1 MQVLSILAFP
11 HLKFSFSILFPYP
24 ALTVQVYA
32 CKREKER
39 ERETCVSV
47 SISPWQHSSKTEPVR
62 GLCLTSLFN
71 QTQTHTSGQPGPR
84 YLSLPP
90 SARCT
95 HPVLSLFCSLLLLF
109 QHSSSASSSPPTQH
123 PCASHCLPP
132 ALHLSPLPV
141 PCSLCPL
148 HPLLLPTL
156 LLWAP
161 LSLRDVTFSTDS
173 GAAASKLGQNW
184 LKMCICLV
192 WCQCANMTVTYW
204 FTPNHCKLNSNI
216 FFLSISLQLC
226 RELCVHVCLL
236 SCIGFPL

>member
-1 MQVLSILAFP
+1 MPSTLTIYFNHFP
-11 HLKFSFSILFPYP
+11 QLVSPSGVTLFPCP
-24 ALTVQVYA
+24 ALTVKMRGSVYA
-32 CKREKER
+32 
-39 ERETCVSV
+39 SV
-47 SISPWQHSSKTEPVR
+47 SPWQHSSKTEPVR

-109 QHSSSASSSPPTQH
+109 QHSSSASSSPPVQH
-123 PCASHCLPP
+123 PCASHCLP

-141 PCSLCPL
+141 SCSLCPL
-148 HPLLLPTL
+148 HPLLLPTP

-184 LKMCICLV
+184 LKMSALLVCCL
-192 WCQCANMTVTYW
+192 CTNRTVTCCTHAETSTQTEMS
-204 FTPNHCKLNSNI
+204 FTTKKILP
-216 FFLSISLQLC
+216 SISLVWFKNSQ
-226 RELCVHVCLL
+226 RR
-236 SCIGFPL
+236 CIINKR